1 MPTSYFRKQ
10 TIIRKQIIYKD
21 MKKFFITLT
30 FLAIAMFSANAEEK
44 TKTYDFGDITGINA
58 GYNYQIHITEGKSG
72 KVKVVY
78 DENMEKY
85 LDVKYSVE
93 SKRLNLFMTDNIQ
106 SQRLFRNRSY
116 DPIHVYVEMDDI
128 SIINLSGAVKADFKG
143 TFKTESL
150 DMELSGAS
158 SASGLEISGHTL
170 EVECSG
176 ASNLDMTGRFSNEIE
191 IDLSGASNIDYNGGA
206 EKFNA
211 DISGAS
217 NMNCFG
223 DFKTLKIS
231 CSGASN
237 ADIEGIGLKADYD
250 CSGASNIE
258 AKKFV
263 VRTAEVELTGASKA
277 KVNAS
282 EDIYHDVSR
291 GSKMTYYG
299 DAELHNMNSDTNVV
313 KGR

>member
-1 MPTSYFRKQ
+1 MR
-10 TIIRKQIIYKD
+10 
-21 MKKFFITLT
+21 KFFITLT
-30 FLAIAMFSANAEEK
+30 VLAIAVISANAEEK

-78 DENMEKY
+78 DENMGKY
-85 LDVKYSVE
+85 LDVEYSVA
-93 SKRLNLFMTDNIQ
+93 SKRLNLFMDDDI
-106 SQRLFRNRSY
+106 QRLFRNRSY

-128 SIINLSGAVKADFKG
+128 STINLSGAVKADFNG

-158 SASGLEISGHTL
+158 SASGLQISGLTL

-191 IDLSGASNIDYNGGA
+191 INLSGASNIDYNGGA
-206 EKFNA
+206 EKLNA

-223 DFKTLKIS
+223 DFRTLKIS

-237 ADIEGIGLKADYD
+237 ADIEGVGLKADYD

-263 VRTAEVELTGASKA
+263 VKTAEVELTGASKA

-299 DAELHNMNSDTNVV
+299 DAKLNNKNSYNNII

>member
-1 MPTSYFRKQ
+1 
-10 TIIRKQIIYKD
+10 

-30 FLAIAMFSANAEEK
+30 VLAIAMFSANAEEK

-72 KVKVVY
+72 KVKIVY

-85 LDVKYSVE
+85 LDVEYSVE
-93 SKRLNLFMTDNIQ
+93 SKRLNLFMNDDT
-106 SQRLFRNRSY
+106 QRLFRNRSY
-116 DPIHVYVEMDDI
+116 DQIHVYVEMDEI

-143 TFKTESL
+143 KFKTESL
-150 DMELSGAS
+150 DMELSGAA
-158 SASGLEISGHTL
+158 SAVGLQISGHTL
-170 EVECSG
+170 EIECSG
-176 ASNLDMTGRFSNEIE
+176 ASNLNMTGSFSNEIE
-191 IDLSGASNIDYNGGA
+191 IDLSGASDIDYNGGA
-206 EKFNA
+206 EKLNA

-217 NMNCFG
+217 NLNCNG

-237 ADIEGIGLKADYD
+237 AEIEGKGQKADYD

-258 AKKFV
+258 AKNFT
-263 VRTAEVELTGASKA
+263 VRTAEVQLTGASKA

-299 DAELHNMNSDTNVV
+299 DAKLNNKNSYNNII

>member
-1 MPTSYFRKQ
+1 MR
-10 TIIRKQIIYKD
+10 
-21 MKKFFITLT
+21 KFFITLT
-30 FLAIAMFSANAEEK
+30 VLAIAVISANAEEK

-58 GYNYQIHITEGKSG
+58 GYNYQIHITEGRSG

-85 LDVKYSVE
+85 LDVEYSVA
-93 SKRLNLFMTDNIQ
+93 SKRLNLFMSDDI
-106 SQRLFRNRSY
+106 QRLFRNRSY

-206 EKFNA
+206 EKLNA

-223 DFKTLKIS
+223 DFRTLKIS

-277 KVNAS
+277 KVHATS
-282 EDIYHDVSR
+282 ELRHNVSR
-291 GSKMTYYG
+291 ASKMTYYG
-299 DAELHNMNSDTNVV
+299 NAKLVNLSNDSNIINGN
-313 KGR
+313 

>member
-1 MPTSYFRKQ
+1 
-10 TIIRKQIIYKD
+10 

-30 FLAIAMFSANAEEK
+30 VLAIAAFSANAEEK

-58 GYNYQIHITEGKSG
+58 GYNYQIHITEGRSG

-85 LDVKYSVE
+85 LDIEYSAA
-93 SKRLNLFMTDNIQ
+93 SKRLNLFMSDDI
-106 SQRLFRNRSY
+106 QRLFRNRSY

-158 SASGLEISGHTL
+158 SATGLQINNGQNL

-176 ASNLDMTGRFSNEIE
+176 ASNLDMIGSFSNEIE
-191 IDLSGASNIDYNGGA
+191 IDLSGASNIDYDGGA
-206 EKFNA
+206 EKLNA

-217 NMNCFG
+217 NMNCNG
-223 DFKTLKIS
+223 DFRTLKIS

-237 ADIEGIGLKADYD
+237 AEIEGKGLKADYD

-258 AKKFV
+258 ARNFV

-299 DAELHNMNSDTNVV
+299 DAKLHNMNSDTNVV

>member
-1 MPTSYFRKQ
+1 
-10 TIIRKQIIYKD
+10 
-21 MKKFFITLT
+21 MKKFIITLT
-30 FLAIAMFSANAEEK
+30 VLALALFSANAEEK

-58 GYNYQIHITEGKSG
+58 GYNYQIHITEGRSG

-85 LDVKYSVE
+85 LDIEYSVA
-93 SKRLNLFMTDNIQ
+93 SKRLNLFMSDDL
-106 SQRLFRNRSY
+106 QRLFRNRSY

-158 SASGLEISGHTL
+158 SAAGLQISGHTL
-170 EVECSG
+170 EIECSG
-176 ASNLDMTGRFSNEIE
+176 ASNLDMTGKFSNEIE

-206 EKFNA
+206 EKLNA

-217 NMNCFG
+217 NLNCNG
-223 DFKTLKIS
+223 DFRALKVS

-237 ADIEGIGLKADYD
+237 AEIEGKGMKADYD
-250 CSGASNIE
+250 CSGASNID
-258 AKKFV
+258 AKNFV